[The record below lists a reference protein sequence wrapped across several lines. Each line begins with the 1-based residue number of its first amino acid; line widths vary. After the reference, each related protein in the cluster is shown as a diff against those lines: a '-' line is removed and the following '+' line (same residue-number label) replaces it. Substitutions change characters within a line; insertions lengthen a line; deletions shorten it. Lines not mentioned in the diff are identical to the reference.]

1 MCKAGTEQLSQG
13 TGAGMGVGRR
23 GQVSL
28 PWVFRLAALL
38 TDIYCTVH
46 HTQQASTSEGFPI
59 KVRLSENL
67 LQNKTSNTELSDYS
81 CCY

>member
-13 TGAGMGVGRR
+13 MGAGMGVGHW

-46 HTQQASTSEGFPI
+46 HSAGFHLG
-59 KVRLSENL
+59 VRLE
-67 LQNKTSNTELSDYS
+67 KA
-81 CCY
+81 